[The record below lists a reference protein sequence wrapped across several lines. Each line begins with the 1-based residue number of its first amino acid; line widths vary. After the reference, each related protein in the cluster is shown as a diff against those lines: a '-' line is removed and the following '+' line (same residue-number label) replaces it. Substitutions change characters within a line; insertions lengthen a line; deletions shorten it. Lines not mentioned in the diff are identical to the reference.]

1 MNTKRYQKEIES
13 ILRTLTST
21 NKEKSKI
28 ECCLKLITIF
38 ENSLEV
44 DVNFDLLLQS
54 IVEMAECNNPL
65 TNKVWIQVRVIEKL
79 AYNSSTQVQTEI

>member
-1 MNTKRYQKEIES
+1 MNTKKYQKEIES

-54 IVEMAECNNPL
+54 IFDLSECNNPIS
-65 TNKVWIQVRVIEKL
+65 NKVWIQVTEIEKL
-79 AYNSSTQVQTEI
+79 AYHSSTQV